1 VGFDQVKGILDQG
14 YGGLGAGQR
23 QTSQS
28 AGPRRGLSNGTPRQ
42 TFSRHLATES
52 ISFNRKSS
60 AKTEPPR
67 TWWSTSGQASTVLR
81 LRMPKG
87 GPFIPDDQIQII
99 EDWITQG
106 CPD

>member
-1 VGFDQVKGILDQG
+1 MGFDQVKGILDTGMAAWVQAKGRPAHLQG
-14 YGGLGAGQR
+14 HGATFRWDTKANLLTASGHGKPLI
-23 QTSQS
+23 QS
-28 AGPRRGLSNGTPRQ
+28 EVVGKNGAAAN
-42 TFSRHLATES
+42 LVVDL
-52 ISFNRKSS
+52 
-60 AKTEPPR
+60 R
-67 TWWSTSGQASTVLR
+67 TGIDSPL